1 MELTDN
7 INIQQFRALISPKA
21 LKEELPLAD
30 QVAQS
35 VLTYRSTIQD
45 ILKNKDQ
52 RRILIVG
59 PCSLHDPDAALQYAQ
74 RLKALQE
81 EVQDKWLLVMRAYFE
96 KPRTTLGWKGM
107 IYDPHLDHSYDIE
120 TGLRQARGV
129 LLEVAKLGLP
139 AATEFLDPIVPQY
152 LADLV
157 SWAAI
162 GARTTESQIHRQ
174 MASGLSMPV
183 GFKNSTDGNLR
194 PAIDAIRAA
203 LSAHSFMGVNR
214 DGQVII
220 AETRGNAYGHLVLR
234 GGSTGPNYG
243 SEYVAFAEAL
253 MQKTG
258 VNTGIII
265 DCSHAN
271 SDKDHTQQARVF
283 HDVVQQM
290 RTGKTPIAGLMLESF
305 LEPGHQAFGSPDKLS
320 FGVSLTDACIG
331 WDETEALIRQVLETD
346 S

>member
-7 INIQQFRALISPKA
+7 TNIKQFRALISPKE
-21 LKEELPLAD
+21 LKEELPLPD
-30 QVAQS
+30 QAAQT
-35 VLTYRSTIQD
+35 VLAFRTTIQD
-45 ILKNKDQ
+45 ILMDKDE

-74 RLKALQE
+74 KLKALQE

-120 TGLRQARGV
+120 TGLRRARGF

-183 GFKNSTDGNLR
+183 GFKNATDGNLR

-203 LSAHSFMGVNR
+203 LSAHSFMGISQ
-214 DGQVII
+214 DGQVVV

-234 GGSTGPNYG
+234 GGSSGPNYG

-258 VNTGIII
+258 VTTGIII
-265 DCSHAN
+265 DSSHAN

-290 RTGKTPIAGLMLESF
+290 RTGNTRIAGLMLESF
-305 LEPGHQAFGSPDKLS
+305 LEEGQQAFDSPDKLTY
-320 FGVSLTDACIG
+320 GVSLTDACIG

-346 S
+346 V